1 METYYVKKRSR
12 YIPVGVNQ
20 GPDLFDGIW
29 MVKSG
34 DGRRSMSNLVYRLSD
49 LPQPVDMQ
57 GVVSHLIYEDSLTKF
72 FAEFF
77 DDGNKNGKNLY
88 GQKDDAKLYN
98 IAVSDLSLAVLKF
111 LHKESEKYKK
121 TEKI

>member
-1 METYYVKKRSR
+1 METYFVKKRSR
-12 YIPVGVNQ
+12 YIPVGVNK

-34 DGRRSMSNLVYRLSD
+34 DGYRSMSNLVYRLSD

-72 FAEFF
+72 FSEFF